1 MKRKDCDNPA
11 SRLHRLTL
19 KAHSGMPLLC
29 PLLCAIVT
37 AAPAVAATVRLRAS
51 AVVVADEIRLAD
63 VCDFAGFDPITE
75 ERAAATVLGASP
87 KAGDSRTI
95 HVQAVRA
102 VLSRTEMNMAG
113 VTLTGATRC
122 LVSRPAEPRPLGS
135 GSSERANRSVAE
147 DVSGGDPASRF
158 NRSAHSSS
166 SRTLRDAVHDHFARM
181 LERYRGRPD
190 IVFDR
195 TDAEVLSLSAETHA
209 FTVRTRN
216 EVPLGLVQ
224 VEVDVVAGGQD
235 ERTIPLVVKVSMLR
249 DVLVAHRAINQGAT
263 LRAADIERMSLT
275 FTRVDGRLGVVD
287 ADRII
292 GKRAKRFITPGSVI
306 RMDQLENVPLVNR
319 GQFVQLRSREGN
331 IQIVTTGK
339 AMQGGMLG
347 EIITVRALDRGR
359 LQFEATI
366 VGAGVVEVGH
376 ASPRSAIIARAE
388 GGRS

>member
-1 MKRKDCDNPA
+1 MKRKDCDNLA
-11 SRLHRLTL
+11 F
-19 KAHSGMPLLC
+19 KAHSGIPLLC

-51 AVVVADEIRLAD
+51 AVVLGDEIRVAD
-63 VCDFAGFDPITE
+63 VCDFVGFDPITE
-75 ERAAATVLGASP
+75 EQAAAIVVGASP
-87 KAGDSRTI
+87 KAGSSRTI
-95 HVQAVRA
+95 DVQTVRA
-102 VLSRTEMNMAG
+102 VLSRTEINMAG
-113 VTLTGATRC
+113 VTLAGATRC
-122 LVSRPAEPRPLGS
+122 LVSRPAERIQN
-135 GSSERANRSVAE
+135 SELRTQNFPVR
-147 DVSGGDPASRF
+147 PASRVH
-158 NRSAHSSS
+158 RSAHSSS
-166 SRTLRDAVHDHFARM
+166 SRTLRDAVHDHFARL
-181 LERYRGRPD
+181 LERYRARPD

-195 TDAEVLSLSAETHA
+195 TDAEVLGLSAETHA

-224 VEVDVVAGGQD
+224 VEVDVAAGGQD

-376 ASPRSAIIARAE
+376 ASPRSAIIARAD

>member
-1 MKRKDCDNPA
+1 MKRKDCDNLA
-11 SRLHRLTL
+11 F
-19 KAHSGMPLLC
+19 KGHSGMALLR
-29 PLLCAIVT
+29 PLLCAIVM
-37 AAPAVAATVRLRAS
+37 AAPAFAATVRLRATT
-51 AVVVADEIRLAD
+51 VVVADEIRMAD
-63 VCDFAGFDPITE
+63 VCDFVGFDAITE
-75 ERAAATVLGASP
+75 EQAAAVVLAASP
-87 KAGDSRTI
+87 KAGDSATI
-95 HVQAVRA
+95 RALAVRA
-102 VLSRTEMNMAG
+102 VLARTEINMAG
-113 VTLTGATRC
+113 VTLAGATRC
-122 LVSRPAEPRPLGS
+122 VVSRPAKRIQHSAFRTQNVPVGP
-135 GSSERANRSVAE
+135 
-147 DVSGGDPASRF
+147 PSRF
-158 NRSAHSSS
+158 HPSAHSSS
-166 SRTLRDAVHDHFARM
+166 SPTLRDAVHDHFAR
-181 LERYRGRPD
+181 LLDRYRGRPD

-195 TDAEVLSLSAETHA
+195 TDTEVLGLSAETHA

-224 VEVDVVAGGQD
+224 VEVDVVADGQD

-319 GQFVQLRSREGN
+319 GQLVQLRSREGN

-376 ASPRSAIIARAE
+376 ASPRLAIIARAD